1 MIIYTPL
8 DLEQVMSGLD
18 AKREFA
24 ELEYQGV
31 LLQVELINSRQLK
44 IERILSGGNEAF
56 LDSRFQP
63 GTIIDR
69 MKK

>member
-8 DLEQVMSGLD
+8 DLEQVLSGLD
-18 AKREFA
+18 EKREFA

-31 LLQVELINSRQLK
+31 LLQVELINSRQFK
-44 IERILSGGNEAF
+44 IERILSGDSDAF